1 MNGTGPKEM
10 RELLSK
16 YWALMQDALDVG
28 LEMLISTKLKENGR
42 PWFYGYVHEVG
53 AGFESNGINHL
64 DFSAYEWRAVESN
77 EAELKTVEE
86 FINKHKK

>member
-1 MNGTGPKEM
+1 MNGTDPKEM

-16 YWALMQDALDVG
+16 YWALMQDALDIG
-28 LEMLISTKLKENGR
+28 LEIAIYTRLKENGR
-42 PWFYGYVHEVG
+42 PWFNGYVHEVD
-53 AGFESNGINHL
+53 ADFKNNGINHL
-64 DFSAYEWRAVESN
+64 DFYAHEWRAVELN